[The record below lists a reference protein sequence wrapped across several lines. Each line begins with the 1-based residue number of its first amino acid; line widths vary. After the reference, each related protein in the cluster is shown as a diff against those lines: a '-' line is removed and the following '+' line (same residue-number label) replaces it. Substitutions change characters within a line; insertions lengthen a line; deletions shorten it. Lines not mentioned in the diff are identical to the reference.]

1 MISSTLSAFGCDLQR
16 AATRRA
22 YGDVERLAARVGQAA
37 LDETRALPA
46 GDPGIHEIAAW
57 LKDLFERTEILLRI
71 ARVSQADELR
81 QLKQPASWNE
91 ALVIKLAPDRAIPD
105 KK

>member
-1 MISSTLSAFGCDLQR
+1 MISSKLSTFGRDLQR

-81 QLKQPASWNE
+81 QLTFLKRYLPR
-91 ALVIKLAPDRAIPD
+91 PDRRAENVRMAL
-105 KK
+105 